1 MKKILFVFAGAL
13 IVIGGLLYLFHISQN
28 SSRVP
33 SETASSQ
40 QVNAASRQGSAES
53 SSASQSSITTS
64 LPTNSSDATTDS
76 SSVSTGSDQ
85 QSSSSSIS
93 SGSTS
98 PNISSSSAQAVNRPQ
113 GAWIKSF
120 EKNLYKNDHVTPSRY
135 VYIGNGIW
143 GVWVK
148 EINTNHFPYVMVD
161 QNGTV
166 NPSSKPQGSWV
177 QTFEKNLYQNY
188 HVTPSRYVYI
198 GKGYWEVWVKETDT
212 GQYPY
217 VTVNQYTGNF
227 HG

>member
-1 MKKILFVFAGAL
+1 MKKAFFVFAGAL
-13 IVIGGLLYLFHISQN
+13 VVIGGLFFIFHISQN

-40 QVNAASRQGSAES
+40 QVNTASRQGSAEP
-53 SSASQSSITTS
+53 SSASQSSTTTS
-64 LPTNSSDATTDS
+64 LPANSSDSTANG

-85 QSSSSSIS
+85 QSSSSSLS
-93 SGSTS
+93 TGSTS
-98 PNISSSSAQAVNRPQ
+98 ANISSSPTQAVNRPQ
-113 GAWIKSF
+113 GAWVKSF
-120 EKNLYKNDHVTPSRY
+120 EKILYK
-135 VYIGNGIW
+135 
-143 GVWVK
+143 
-148 EINTNHFPYVMVD
+148 
-161 QNGTV
+161 
-166 NPSSKPQGSWV
+166 
-177 QTFEKNLYQNY
+177 NY